1 LRWQSAGA
9 DSAGLARDCDALLV
23 RIVAVVFCCVA
34 AAAVNPVSAQA
45 ASAIQITKVY
55 YNSPGS
61 DTGSNTSLNA
71 EWVRITNTGT
81 TARYLTGWTLRD
93 AQGLV
98 YTFGTFRL
106 AAGARV
112 YIHTGKGTN
121 TASHRYMQRG
131 WYVWNN
137 TGDKATL
144 RTADGVWIDSC
155 SWISNGL
162 GTSTAIEIFGEVKA
176 QGYPPAP

>member
-1 LRWQSAGA
+1 MARASGIVAGA
-9 DSAGLARDCDALLV
+9 SSGGIARDCEGSARSDRWRRALRRRRGHV
-23 RIVAVVFCCVA
+23 QPGIGG
-34 AAAVNPVSAQA
+34 SG
-45 ASAIQITKVY
+45 SAIQITKVY

-81 TARYLTGWTLRD
+81 TSRYLTGWTLRD
-93 AQGLV
+93 AQGHI
-98 YTFGTFRL
+98 YKFGTFKL

-112 YIHTGKGTN
+112 YVHTGKGTN

-144 RTADGVWIDSC
+144 RRADGVWIDSC
-155 SWISNGL
+155 SWTSSGL
-162 GTSTAIEIFGEVKA
+162 GYK
-176 QGYPPAP
+176 YC